1 MAQRPKPWLVNGL
14 LLVGSLLVTLLLFEG
29 LGGLILSYPWLVA
42 AKDGS
47 ANHAL
52 NVLRQ
57 YYITNDRSI
66 VQYEPDCFRY
76 DPELTYTLKPES
88 TCTVVNREHTV
99 EYRANRQ
106 GVRDSESALDHPSI
120 VVVGDSQAMG
130 WGVAQ
135 SESFP
140 KVLEQELRVSVL
152 NAAISSYG
160 TARELALL
168 ERLRLPEFPVL
179 IIQYC
184 DNDFLENMFLVD
196 KGALEIM
203 PEPKFRSFTEDEAK
217 QRRYYPF
224 KYTVE
229 LIEMER
235 ASWATLQPASA
246 VSTDGEEARY
256 FLEVLLR
263 HRKLIEGKTVL
274 VIELNSYNRN
284 DGAFLAALA
293 DLLNK
298 PAYATLKDSVVPLDL
313 SKALTSADYYVLDDH
328 MTRIGHAKVA
338 RLIAAELTRRA
349 AFGQS
354 RSHGSAPTR

>member
-1 MAQRPKPWLVNGL
+1 ME
-14 LLVGSLLVTLLLFEG
+14 S
-29 LGGLILSYPWLVA
+29 
-42 AKDGS
+42 
-47 ANHAL
+47 
-52 NVLRQ
+52 
-57 YYITNDRSI
+57 DRAI

-106 GVRDSESALDHPSI
+106 GMRDSESALDHPSI
-120 VVVGDSQAMG
+120 VVVGDSHAMG

-140 KVLEQELRVSVL
+140 KVLKRELHVSVL

-160 TARELALL
+160 TARELALI

-179 IIQYC
+179 VIQYC
-184 DNDFLENMFLVD
+184 DNDFTENMFLVD
-196 KGALEIM
+196 KGTLEIT
-203 PEPKFRSFTEDEAK
+203 PEPQFRSFTEAEAK
-217 QRRYYPF
+217 RRRYYPF
-224 KYTVE
+224 KYTAE
-229 LIEMER
+229 LVKMER
-235 ASWATLQPASA
+235 AWQWAAPQPASA
-246 VSTDGEEARY
+246 AGTDGEEARY

-298 PAYATLKDSVVPLDL
+298 PAYATLKPSVVPLDL
-313 SKALTSADYYVLDDH
+313 SKALTSTDYYVLDDH

-338 RLIAAELTRRA
+338 RLVAAELTRRA

>member
-140 KVLEQELRVSVL
+140 KVLERELRV
-152 NAAISSYG
+152 
-160 TARELALL
+160 R
-168 ERLRLPEFPVL
+168 
-179 IIQYC
+179 C
-184 DNDFLENMFLVD
+184 
-196 KGALEIM
+196 
-203 PEPKFRSFTEDEAK
+203 
-217 QRRYYPF
+217 
-224 KYTVE
+224 
-229 LIEMER
+229 
-235 ASWATLQPASA
+235 
-246 VSTDGEEARY
+246 
-256 FLEVLLR
+256 
-263 HRKLIEGKTVL
+263 
-274 VIELNSYNRN
+274 
-284 DGAFLAALA
+284 
-293 DLLNK
+293 
-298 PAYATLKDSVVPLDL
+298 
-313 SKALTSADYYVLDDH
+313 
-328 MTRIGHAKVA
+328 
-338 RLIAAELTRRA
+338 
-349 AFGQS
+349 
-354 RSHGSAPTR
+354 